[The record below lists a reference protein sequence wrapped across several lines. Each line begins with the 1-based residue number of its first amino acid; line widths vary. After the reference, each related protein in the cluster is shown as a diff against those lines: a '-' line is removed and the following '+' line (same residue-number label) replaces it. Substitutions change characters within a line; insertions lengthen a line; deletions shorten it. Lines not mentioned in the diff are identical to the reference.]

1 MDWKDKM
8 KKAMKAIKEACEENT
23 TWIGEKREDCCQ
35 CPFFICCNTIELAGL
50 SIPDEWGPNVDE
62 F

>member
-23 TWIGEKREDCCQ
+23 TWTGCHQ
-35 CPFFICCNTIELAGL
+35 CPFFICCTAMADMGL
-50 SIPDEWGPNVDE
+50 SEPDEWGPNVDE

>member
-23 TWIGEKREDCCQ
+23 SWIGCCQ
-35 CPFFICCNTIELAGL
+35 CPFLTCCNVMVDMGL
-50 SIPDEWGPNVDE
+50 NEPDEWGPNVDE